1 MEEEWIGGEE
11 VRPGQSGGRGNP
23 GQNVLCER
31 MIIIKIPDEITEKN
45 GTGIQRCG
53 RVGKNSL
60 TLENTF

>member
-31 MIIIKIPDEITEKN
+31 MIIIKIPDEITEKMA
-45 GTGIQRCG
+45 
-53 RVGKNSL
+53 RVFRGVEE
-60 TLENTF
+60 LERTH